1 MCNYLAMKVA
11 LSITLSLVVG
21 AAATG
26 FVLLNQK
33 HSHEEAQQQ
42 LGKKHAAALEQERKK
57 ADKLLQDEKEKA
69 QIQSERQMNRKVVE
83 AKTARYVVERNR
95 ISELT
100 SQIAQVET
108 NNKRLQE
115 QRDAAQAKEQMTR
128 VKVINSPED
137 IIEELPEL
145 YLSNESDFQ
154 RRRIHLTESL
164 VDMGSDS
171 LPAIRKFLVAGID
184 TEPDIGA
191 DSHRRI
197 LDRYG
202 ITEEQ
207 YVAIQTSISETL
219 KQMKPAMDT
228 DKERRDTER
237 AKRREEDEKRR
248 AAAAP
253 RREDFRAKMEAFQAT
268 LEGLPEDERRQKMG
282 EWFREERESSE
293 NVARREQE
301 QKDRDARR
309 EQEIKDREARGP
321 TAVGNLRTAVE
332 ANVKVVLGAKQFEAM
347 QNDRSLGRLIREIGG
362 NDYRAAVGSVDRED
376 WRSRFGASPG
386 VNTGRGRGGR

>member
-1 MCNYLAMKVA
+1 MKVA

-42 LGKKHAAALEQERKK
+42 LGNQHVAALKQEQKK
-57 ADKLLQDEKEKA
+57 AVRALEEQQVQSKKQHADIQMYQRTIQSMRSELPRMTA
-69 QIQSERQMNRKVVE
+69 QI
-83 AKTARYVVERNR
+83 AKLKTD
-95 ISELT
+95 
-100 SQIAQVET
+100 
-108 NNKRLQE
+108 NKRLAE
-115 QRDAAQAKEQMTR
+115 QRAVVVVKEQTAR
-128 VKVINSPED
+128 TKPLISPED
-137 IIEELPEL
+137 IIKELPDL
-145 YLSNESDFQ
+145 YRSNESAFQ

-219 KQMKPAMDT
+219 KQMKPALDT

-237 AKRREEDEKRR
+237 AERREEDEKRR